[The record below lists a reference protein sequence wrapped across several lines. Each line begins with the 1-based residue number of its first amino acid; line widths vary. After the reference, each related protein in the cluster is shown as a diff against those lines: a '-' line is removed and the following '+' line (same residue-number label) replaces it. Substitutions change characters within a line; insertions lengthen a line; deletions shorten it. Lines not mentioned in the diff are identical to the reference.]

1 MIFRSLLQIGVSG
14 QRSLRCEC
22 LNTDDDHADK
32 DLKDKLF
39 MFRLVAG
46 IAVVGKGV
54 KIFKKVVM
62 RQRKERLVV
71 VWGSG

>member
-1 MIFRSLLQIGVSG
+1 
-14 QRSLRCEC
+14 
-22 LNTDDDHADK
+22 
-32 DLKDKLF
+32 

>member
-39 MFRLVAG
+39 MFRLIPG
-46 IAVVGKGV
+46 IAVVEKDV
-54 KIFKKVVM
+54 WIYKK
-62 RQRKERLVV
+62 L
-71 VWGSG
+71 